1 MHEAHLAGG
10 PLERHS
16 DEHCVVRIV
25 FHKHD
30 RDALCKHFVH
40 AFSHAARTS
49 MLNVLPLPGADCT
62 RILPPIFDTP
72 RSTIASPIPV
82 PDTAPSSAVVRML
95 EKSVPGAHGLSRCP
109 HPAPE

>member
-10 PLERHS
+10 PLERYS

-82 PDTAPSSAVVRML
+82 PGYCSIECSRSNARKICSWCTWSIPMPSSRT
-95 EKSVPGAHGLSRCP
+95 
-109 HPAPE
+109 